1 MLRKC
6 PICKISI
13 ENKPLKQICCSPEC
27 AGKNKRGKINKY
39 RILQKRNGSKW
50 AQKMHEAKKMKK
62 ISRA

>member
-39 RILQKRNGSKW
+39 RTLQKRNGSK
-50 AQKMHEAKKMKK
+50 
-62 ISRA
+62 